1 MLAAIESFS
10 RFAHLSLDHDP
21 FTLSGQGIMLLGGL
35 AVLVF
40 LTVTKRWKWLWR
52 EWLTTV
58 DPKKIGVMY
67 IVVALLMLLRGAV
80 DAVMIRLQQATAAGD
95 SPGILSSDTFQ
106 QVFTAH
112 GTIMIFFAAMGLMF
126 GLINWIVPLQI
137 GARDVAFPFLNA
149 TSFWLFAAGA
159 GLINLSL
166 LVG

>member
-1 MLAAIESFS
+1 MLAALESLS

-21 FTLSGQGIMLLGGL
+21 FTLSGQSLMLFGPL
-35 AVLVF
+35 AVGIL

-58 DPKKIGVMY
+58 DPKRIGVMY
-67 IVVALLMLLRGAV
+67 ITVALLMLLRGAV
-80 DAVMIRLQQATAAGD
+80 DAMMIRMQQATAVGD

-126 GLINWIVPLQI
+126 GLINWIVRRWSRLNQSL
-137 GARDVAFPFLNA
+137 AFGRRGVRGHRL
-149 TSFWLFAAGA
+149 A
-159 GLINLSL
+159 GLSAALRNSL
-166 LVG
+166 